1 MSGMYERSIEQAQNH
16 LRHEQLFKGT
26 MKGRVMT
33 ILATSIVL
41 GLSSQRAGESRL
53 DEYDA
58 PESAVFFGAESESFA
73 GKGGSVRLKN
83 RQPFVSLSRAQD
95 SVAFSLWPDARA

>member
-1 MSGMYERSIEQAQNH
+1 MTGHRALANFFSFHTQRETVPRGGRFMSGMYERSIEQAQNH

-41 GLSSQRAGESRL
+41 GLSSQRAG
-53 DEYDA
+53 
-58 PESAVFFGAESESFA
+58 
-73 GKGGSVRLKN
+73 
-83 RQPFVSLSRAQD
+83 
-95 SVAFSLWPDARA
+95 